1 MEERRQMRKDS
12 WVAGVLPKVPMFT
25 EGAANVRS
33 WFPQPL
39 PPRAKKNSKVIQPQE
54 QVPAKEPFIAQQD
67 LVKESFY
74 PG

>member
-1 MEERRQMRKDS
+1 
-12 WVAGVLPKVPMFT
+12 MFT